1 MDDAGEKTR
10 QREKNG
16 SEVCE
21 LSDADREEVEGSLS
35 FYQRNEDREK
45 LPEALDQAGFLH
57 CLSMSP
63 GDGICMTAF
72 FHEGGTQIRLHV
84 LSIDVEAF
92 KLASD
97 EVCNPCSNDRIEDAD
112 PEHVAWDRDA
122 EHFSRA

>member
-21 LSDADREEVEGSLS
+21 LSDADREKVEVSLS

-45 LPEALDQAGFLH
+45 LPEALDQTGFLH

-63 GDGICMTAF
+63 AM
-72 FHEGGTQIRLHV
+72 
-84 LSIDVEAF
+84 
-92 KLASD
+92 AS
-97 EVCNPCSNDRIEDAD
+97 A
-112 PEHVAWDRDA
+112 
-122 EHFSRA
+122 

>member
-1 MDDAGEKTR
+1 M
-10 QREKNG
+10 
-16 SEVCE
+16 CE
-21 LSDADREEVEGSLS
+21 LSDADREKVEVSLS
-35 FYQRNEDREK
+35 FNQRNEDREK
-45 LPEALDQAGFLH
+45 LPEALDQTGFLH

-63 GDGICMTAF
+63 GDGICMTSF

-97 EVCNPCSNDRIEDAD
+97 EVCNPCGNDRIEDAD
-112 PEHVAWDRDA
+112 PEHVAGDRDA

>member
-21 LSDADREEVEGSLS
+21 LSDADREEVEVSLS

-45 LPEALDQAGFLH
+45 LPEALDQTGFLH
-57 CLSMSP
+57 SLSMSP

-72 FHEGGTQIRLHV
+72 FHQGSTQIRLHM
-84 LSIDVEAF
+84 LSTDVEAF
-92 KLASD
+92 KLVSD

-112 PEHVAWDRDA
+112 PEHVAGDRDA
-122 EHFSRA
+122 EQFSRA